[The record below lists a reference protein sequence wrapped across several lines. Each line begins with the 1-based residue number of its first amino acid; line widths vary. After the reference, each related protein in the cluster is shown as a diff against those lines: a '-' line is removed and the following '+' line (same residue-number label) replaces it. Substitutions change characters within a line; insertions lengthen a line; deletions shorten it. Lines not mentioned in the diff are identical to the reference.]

1 MRIFFDNAATTP
13 IDERVVEVMINALRH
28 TNGNAS
34 SIHQEGRTARAAIEQ
49 ARRQIARTLNAS
61 IGEIFFT
68 SGGTESSN
76 MALKRAVQ
84 DLGVKRIISS
94 RTEHH
99 CVLHSLETLAKEE
112 AVEVAFVE
120 QASNGHV
127 KLDHLEKLLQEG
139 GKKTLVSLMHANNE
153 VGTLLDLEKV
163 SALCLQ
169 HNALFHTDTVQSIGF
184 YPIDLSKLKI
194 AFLTGSAHKFHGPK
208 GIGFIYIN
216 NDNII
221 HPYIDG
227 GSQERNMRGGTENI
241 SGILGM
247 AKALELA
254 MQEMDTRREHLQGL
268 RDYFAEQLQAHFED
282 LEFNGDPFGQG
293 HYKILSV
300 GFPPGPRTDLLLL
313 NLDIAGVAVSGGSAC
328 SSGVDVGSHVMDA
341 LKHGSP
347 RQTLR
352 FSFSYLNTREE
363 VDEVVKRLKE
373 ILVP

>member
-99 CVLHSLETLAKEE
+99 CVLHSLETLVKES
-112 AVEVAFVE
+112 AVEVVNVDQE
-120 QASNGHV
+120 SNGQV
-127 KLDHLEKLLQEG
+127 KLDQLEKLLQESTE
-139 GKKTLVSLMHANNE
+139 KTLVSLMHANNE

-163 SALCLQ
+163 SGLCTQ
-169 HNALFHTDTVQSIGF
+169 YHALFHTDTVQSIGF
-184 YPIDLSKLKI
+184 YPIDLAKI
-194 AFLTGSAHKFHGPK
+194 KVAFLTGSAHKFHGPK

-241 SGILGM
+241 PGILGM

-254 MQEMDTRREHLQGL
+254 VSEMGSRREHIQDL
-268 RDYFAEQLQAHFED
+268 RNYFAEQLQTQFND

-341 LKHGSP
+341 LKHGSL
-347 RQTLR
+347 RQTIR
-352 FSFSYLNTREE
+352 FSFSYMNTKEE

-373 ILVP
+373 ILY

>member
-1 MRIFFDNAATTP
+1 MRIYLDNAATTP
-13 IDERVVEVMINALRH
+13 VDERVIETMVEALRL
-28 TNGNAS
+28 TNGNPS

-49 ARRQIARTLNAS
+49 ARRQIARSLNAS

-76 MALKRAVQ
+76 MALKRAVL
-84 DLGVKRIISS
+84 DLGVRRIISA

-99 CVLHSLETLAKEE
+99 CVLHSLDALVKEQGM
-112 AVEVAFVE
+112 EVVFVD
-120 QASNGHV
+120 QNSDGHIQ
-127 KLDHLEKLLQEG
+127 LEHLEALLQQKG
-139 GKKTLVSLMHANNE
+139 TPTLVSLMHANNE
-153 VGTLLDLEKV
+153 IGTLMDLVKV
-163 SALCLQ
+163 SALCTQ
-169 HNALFHTDTVQSIGF
+169 HNALFHTDTVQTIGY
-184 YPIDLSKLKI
+184 YPIDLSQLNI

-216 NDNII
+216 NSNIV

-254 MQEMDTRREHLQGL
+254 TTEMESRQAYIKGL
-268 RDYFAEQLQAHFED
+268 RDYFAEQLQAQFPD

-300 GFPPGPRTDLLLL
+300 GFPPSQRADLLLL
-313 NLDIAGVAVSGGSAC
+313 NLDIAGVAASGGSAC

-341 LKHGSP
+341 LKHGSL

-352 FSFSYLNTREE
+352 FSFSHLNTRDE
-363 VDEVVKRLKE
+363 VDQVLVKLKE
-373 ILVP
+373 ILG

>member
-1 MRIFFDNAATTP
+1 MRIYLDNAATTP
-13 IDERVVEVMINALRH
+13 IDERVIETMLDALRR
-28 TNGNAS
+28 TNGNPS

-49 ARRQIARTLNAS
+49 ARRQIARVLNAS

-84 DLGVKRIISS
+84 DLGVQRIISA

-99 CVLHSLETLAKEE
+99 CVWHSLETLEKEQG
-112 AVEVAFVE
+112 VEIVFVE
-120 QASNGHV
+120 QESNGHIR
-127 KLDHLEKLLQEG
+127 LEHLETLLQQNES
-139 GKKTLVSLMHANNE
+139 KTLVSLMHANNE
-153 VGTLLDLEKV
+153 IGTLLDLDSV
-163 SALCLQ
+163 SALCTQ
-169 HNALFHTDTVQSIGF
+169 YNALFHTDTVQTIGY
-184 YPIDLSKLKI
+184 YPIDLSKTKV

-216 NDNII
+216 TDNMI
-221 HPYIDG
+221 HPFIDG

-241 SGILGM
+241 PGILGM

-254 MQEMDTRREHLQGL
+254 GVEMEQRRLHIQGL
-268 RDYFAEQLQAHFED
+268 RDYFAQELQTQFVG

-328 SSGVDVGSHVMDA
+328 SSGVDVGSHVMNA
-341 LKHGSP
+341 LRPGSLQ
-347 RQTLR
+347 QTLR
-352 FSFSYLNTREE
+352 FSFSHLNTREE
-363 VDEVVKRLKE
+363 VDKVLHKLKE
-373 ILVP
+373 ILG